1 MTDWRLLH
9 EYLDQGSQ
17 GAFARLI
24 ERHMKLVYWTCR
36 REIADA
42 TLAEDATQAVFLLFA
57 QKARALKPS
66 VSISGWLFTTARFVA
81 RDVVKREA
89 HRRRCEE
96 EVARNMQE
104 RTDHDAEWNRI
115 EPMINEG
122 LSALPSSDREALLLR
137 YFDGLSVREMA
148 GELGTTEV
156 AARQRVSRAIERLRR
171 YLDNKGVALSALLL
185 GALLDRHSAR
195 AAPAYLVD
203 ATLKAMQH
211 TTATAP
217 WAAAA
222 HTPRMRALLAGA
234 NLVMQTTKQ
243 KFMVAGAAVLLLA
256 ALGVPVALHHSGGQG
271 PAHAVFTDTT
281 GNTPRLAGASLP
293 FDPVEAHAE
302 IDKCYESR
310 IARVRRGEYI
320 GFTEFCSPDFTIV
333 GNSGWRSSQSLR
345 DWVTDVK
352 QSFEPVS
359 ARSVDTSVESFDI
372 QGDTAVATVRFRID
386 AVVTQQGAPGMPA
399 GSRVTSDRVHR
410 DLWQKRGEQWMN
422 VRTEVLSDVKTI
434 NGKQLPP
441 VQSAD
446 INTRKG

>member
-1 MTDWRLLH
+1 LV
-9 EYLDQGSQ
+9 
-17 GAFARLI
+17 

-36 REIADA
+36 REVTDA
-42 TLAEDATQAVFLLFA
+42 QLAEDATQAVFLLFV
-57 QKARALKPS
+57 QKARSLKSS
-66 VSISGWLFTTARFVA
+66 VSISGWLFTTARFVS

-89 HRRRCEE
+89 HRLRCEK
-96 EVARNMQE
+96 EVARNMEE
-104 RTDHDAEWNRI
+104 RTDHEAEWNRI

-148 GELGTTEV
+148 GELGITEV

-171 YLDNKGVALSALLL
+171 YFGKKEVAVSALLL

-211 TTATAP
+211 TTVPATY
-217 WAAAA
+217 AAGA
-222 HTPRMRALLAGA
+222 HTHLMRAPLAGA
-234 NLVMQTTKQ
+234 NIVMQTTKQ
-243 KFMVAGAAVLLLA
+243 KFMVASTVVLLLA
-256 ALGVPVALHHSGGQG
+256 AIGVPVALNHFGGHG
-271 PAHAVFTDTT
+271 PVHATFIDTT
-281 GNTPRLAGASLP
+281 GNTPRLGGVSLS
-293 FDPVEAHAE
+293 FDPVEAHAA
-302 IDKCYESR
+302 IDKCYQSR

-333 GNSGWRSSQSLR
+333 GNSGWGSSQSLR

-359 ARSVDTSVESFDI
+359 ARSIETSVESFDI

-386 AVVTQQGAPGMPA
+386 AIVTQQGAPGMPT
-399 GSRVTSDRVHR
+399 GSRVTSNRVHR
-410 DLWQKRGEQWMN
+410 DHWQKRGEQWMN
-422 VRTEVLSDVKTI
+422 VRTEVISDVKAI

-441 VQSAD
+441 MPHTD
-446 INTRKG
+446 IDTRKG